1 MFVSLLPSTA
11 VGQQLIAGV
20 CLVAFV
26 LACLGYRRLRDQNRR
41 ISTALNNMSQGLNM
55 FDAQGRITPLN
66 ARYLEMYKLD
76 PKVVKPSC
84 TLKSLIEYRKETGLF
99 YGDVDS
105 YVQKILSAMAQGTSQ
120 SHYVQASDGRIVLAK
135 NEPLAGGRLGL
146 HARGRNGAAPCRT
159 GTRRHPQPGAAACDN
174 RLRHRLVPSEYR
186 ETAVQRQP

>member
-1 MFVSLLPSTA
+1 MIVSLLPSTA
-11 VGQQLIAGV
+11 VGQQVFAALCIM
-20 CLVAFV
+20 AFV
-26 LACLGYRRLRDQNRR
+26 VACIAYRRLRSQNRR

-76 PKVVKPSC
+76 PKVVKPGC

-135 NEPLAGGRLGL
+135 NEPLAGGGWVSTHEDVTEQR
-146 HARGRNGAAPCRT
+146 HAEQERA
-159 GTRRHPQPGAAACDN
+159 QPGAAACDN